1 NMNKNIS
8 KLNIAFFGSPQFAV
22 YALDELEQHNIVP
35 SLVVTQPDRP
45 AGRKMQLTSPE
56 AKIWAEER
64 NLATFQPEDLR
75 DKETIT
81 ALKDEGPWDIF
92 IVASYGN
99 IIPKEILDIPK
110 HGTLNIHPSLLPKH
124 RGATPLQ
131 AAILEDN
138 ETGVTIMLMDEKM
151 DHGAIVTQEKTKTDT
166 WPVRASKLEKI
177 TAEQGAKMIANV
189 LDDLIQGKIEPKEQ
203 DHEQATFTKK
213 LTKQDGLIDIEN
225 GDPKE
230 NYRKILAYDIFP
242 RAYFFTEKNGKKIRV
257 VITDADLID
266 GKLIIT
272 RVIPEGKKEMD
283 YKVFLK
289 E

>member
-1 NMNKNIS
+1 MNKNIL

-22 YALDELEQHNIVP
+22 YVLEELERHNIMP

-45 AGRKMQLTSPE
+45 AGRKMQLKSSE
-56 AKIWAEER
+56 AKIWAEEH
-64 NLATFQPEDLR
+64 NLATFQPENLK
-75 DKETIT
+75 DKEIIE
-81 ALKDEGPWDIF
+81 ALRDEGPWDLF

-131 AAILEDN
+131 SAILEDD

-151 DHGAIVTQEKTKTDT
+151 DHGAIVAQEKTQTDT
-166 WPVRASKLEKI
+166 WPVRASELEKI
-177 TAEQGAKMIANV
+177 TAVQGAKMIASI
-189 LDDLIQGKIEPKEQ
+189 LDDFVAGKIEPKEQ

-213 LTKQDGLIDIEN
+213 LTKADGLIDIEN
-225 GDPKE
+225 GDPQE
-230 NYRKILAYDIFP
+230 NYRKILAYDMFP
-242 RAYFFTEKNGKKIRV
+242 RAYFFTEKDGKETRV
-257 VITDADLID
+257 VITDASLVD

-272 RVIPEGKKEMD
+272 RVIPEGKKEMN
-283 YKVFLK
+283 YEMFIK
-289 E
+289 